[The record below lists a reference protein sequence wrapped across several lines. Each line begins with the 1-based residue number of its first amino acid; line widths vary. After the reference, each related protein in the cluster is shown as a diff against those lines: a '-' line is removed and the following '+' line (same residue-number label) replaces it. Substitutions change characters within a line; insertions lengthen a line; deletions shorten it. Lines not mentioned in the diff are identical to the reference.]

1 MQFAAS
7 QRKFIVAFIGGCFID
22 DGRPSNVRGPDQA
35 MSPARAK
42 VLVVDDSPANL
53 LSLESVLAPLD
64 CRLVAAQS
72 GHEALDHVR
81 EHEFVAALL
90 DVQMPGMD
98 GVELARQLRDE
109 LGLKALPILFVT
121 AMDAT
126 RDAVHRAYE
135 AGGFDFLYK
144 PLDPLVVRRKL
155 QFFLDLYSSRQLL
168 QEEVEAHR
176 QTLAEVDAFNY
187 SVSHDLRGP
196 LRPMDG
202 FCEVLLEEYA
212 DRLDERG
219 QDYLRRIRAAAQ
231 RMGQLIDDLLELSRI
246 GRSDLSRQVVDLS
259 ALAAAVGRELR
270 DEEERPVELICA
282 PGVSAV
288 GDARLLRI
296 VLENLLRNA
305 WKFTRPQA
313 QPCVQFGQVER
324 DGVSA
329 YFISDNGVGF
339 DPAYARKMFQP
350 FQRLHGSDFPG
361 TGIGL
366 AIVHRIVRRHRGRI
380 WAESAVGQG
389 ATFYF
394 TLPA

>member
-1 MQFAAS
+1 
-7 QRKFIVAFIGGCFID
+7 
-22 DGRPSNVRGPDQA
+22 
-35 MSPARAK
+35 MSMARAK

-53 LSLESVLAPLD
+53 LALEGVLAPLD
-64 CRLVAAQS
+64 CQLVSAPS
-72 GHEALDHVR
+72 GRDALEHVR
-81 EHEFVAALL
+81 EHDFVAALL
-90 DVQMPGMD
+90 DVQMPEMD
-98 GVELARQLRDE
+98 GFELARQLRDE
-109 LGLKALPILFVT
+109 MGLKEMPILFVT
-121 AMDAT
+121 AMDDKEAL
-126 RDAVHRAYE
+126 HRAYE

-144 PLDPLVVRRKL
+144 PLDPLIVRRKL
-155 QFFLDLYSSRQLL
+155 QFFLDLYSSRRQL
-168 QEEVEAHR
+168 QAEVEAHR
-176 QTLAEVDAFNY
+176 QTLAEVEAFNY

-212 DRLDERG
+212 DRLDERA
-219 QDYLRRIRAAAQ
+219 QDYLRRIRGAAQ

-259 ALAAAVGRELR
+259 ALAEAVGRELR
-270 DEEERPVELICA
+270 DEEDRPVELVCA

-305 WKFTRPQA
+305 WKFTRRQA
-313 QPCVQFGQVER
+313 HPRIQFGQTDR
-324 DGVSA
+324 DGEPA

-339 DPAYARKMFQP
+339 DPTYARKMFQP

-366 AIVHRIVRRHRGRI
+366 AIVHRIMRRHNGRI
-380 WAESAVGQG
+380 WAESTLGQG

-394 TLPA
+394 TLPG